1 MYKIHIF
8 AVAIML
14 FAAVYTKAQVTIG
27 AGVAPQTYSVLEIS
41 TENTKGGI
49 RMPQLSTSERNGLSL
64 TNDIK
69 TYGLT
74 IYNTDSGYLEYWN
87 GNGWVQLYQYNI
99 TNGLSENTGGLIKL
113 GGNLT
118 EPTTI
123 QATASGQ
130 NMEFTSTTS
139 GANFVIGGSANLG
152 IGESSP
158 QERLHVNGNARFDN
172 LPSTNSLN
180 NSFSTVVLNS
190 NNLLTI
196 ANSNLTEIIGGYRP
210 TPSLTSSVIKTID
223 PTSSITRVRFTFH
236 VDGSSPPNNVLS
248 DAYLYG
254 DFTIIGRNGTCSI
267 VGADV
272 RDFQGNPASNVTIT
286 SESITFS
293 STGWPLEPGAI
304 VLNPTTGEISVTR
317 PTVFSFIFEFL
328 GGF

>member
-14 FAAVYTKAQVTIG
+14 FTTAYTKAQVTIG
-27 AGVAPQTYSVLEIS
+27 AGIAPQSYSVLEIS

-172 LPSTNSLN
+172 LPSTSSLN
-180 NSFSTVVLNS
+180 NNFSTVVLNS
-190 NNLLTI
+190 NNLLTVV
-196 ANSNLTEIIGGYRP
+196 NNNLTEVIGGVRSTPANSP
-210 TPSLTSSVIKTID
+210 TIIKTVD
-223 PTSSITRVRFTFH
+223 PTSSITRARFIFH
-236 VDGSSPPNNVLS
+236 VDGSSAFNNSIS

-272 RDFQGNPASNVTIT
+272 RNFQGNPATNVTIT
-286 SESITFS
+286 SESITFLS
-293 STGWPLEPGAI
+293 AGWTFEPGVI
-304 VLNPTTGEISVTR
+304 TLNSTTGAISVTR
-317 PTVFSFIFEFL
+317 PVVFSFIFEFL